1 MSRFRQILILSL
13 AFFALLVLTAFFHD
27 EGIFTV
33 FKLQDQ
39 MTEMRKNN
47 EVLSKK
53 NLEIRRE
60 IEALKSNPLAIEK
73 IAREK
78 LNLVKPG
85 ETVYQIVRKN
95 PSR

>member
-1 MSRFRQILILSL
+1 MSRFRQTLILCL
-13 AFFALLVLTAFFHD
+13 AFFVLLILTAFFHD
-27 EGIFTV
+27 EGILTV
-33 FKLQDQ
+33 FNLQDQ
-39 MTEMRKNN
+39 MAEMRESNT
-47 EVLSKK
+47 ELSEK
-53 NLEIRRE
+53 NLKIRKE

-95 PSR
+95 PPQ

>member
-1 MSRFRQILILSL
+1 MTRYQQILTLSL
-13 AFFALLVLTAFFHD
+13 AFFVFLLLAAFFHD
-27 EGIFTV
+27 EGILTV

-39 MTEMRKNN
+39 MVEMRESNKALSTKN
-47 EVLSKK
+47 VKIHK
-53 NLEIRRE
+53 E

-78 LNLVKPG
+78 LNLVKPR

-95 PSR
+95 PSK

>member
-1 MSRFRQILILSL
+1 MSRFRQIILLNL
-13 AFFALLVLTAFFHD
+13 AFFALLMLTAFFHD

-39 MTEMRKNN
+39 MAEMGENNKALSEKNHKIRK
-47 EVLSKK
+47 
-53 NLEIRRE
+53 E
-60 IEALKSNPLAIEK
+60 IEELKSNPLAIEK

-85 ETVYQIVRKN
+85 EVVYQIVRKKY
-95 PSR
+95 SQ

>member
-1 MSRFRQILILSL
+1 MSRFRQILVLSL
-13 AFFALLVLTAFFHD
+13 AFFALLMLTAFFHD

-39 MTEMRKNN
+39 MAEMRKNN
-47 EVLSKK
+47 KVLSEK
-53 NLEIRRE
+53 NLKIRKE